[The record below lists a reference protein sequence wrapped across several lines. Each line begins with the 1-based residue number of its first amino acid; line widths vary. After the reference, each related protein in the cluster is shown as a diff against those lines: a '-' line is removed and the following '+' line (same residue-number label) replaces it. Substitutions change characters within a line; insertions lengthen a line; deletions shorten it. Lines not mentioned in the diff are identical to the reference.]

1 MFRSIYFLFVRSFK
15 RVVSLFFRLPS
26 PPVAILPVLA
36 NKTHHDMACDYTRPY
51 LHKFNRSFE
60 NLTTPFLFDKN
71 IDTLFYDPSE
81 YKTMLEASPL
91 EKEWRSRILFEYTP
105 RGNVIMYYDAYR
117 LGFAYYA
124 DQYVP
129 YDILN
134 AVAMKYVLT
143 FQCRDFFVD
152 DLVRPENRPSKLLPL
167 IAEPEKKE
175 KTDVTRSLPDT
186 KNGPFAKLKNYS
198 MMSKKDEET
207 IPATKKQEKEKCRNR
222 FIQQGKL
229 FNFSMLQKPVKK
241 PLAVSSTIKTL
252 EKGLFENAAVQ
263 KEVFSYRDYKQRLLR
278 DCDTH

>member
-15 RVVSLFFRLPS
+15 RVVSLFFRLP
-26 PPVAILPVLA
+26 PPPLAILPVIVT
-36 NKTHHDMACDYTRPY
+36 KTHHDMASDYTRPY
-51 LHKFNRSFE
+51 LHKFHRSFE
-60 NLTTPFLFDKN
+60 NLTTPLLFDKN
-71 IDTLFYDPSE
+71 IDTLFYSPLD
-81 YKTMLEASPL
+81 YKNMLEASPL

-117 LGFAYYA
+117 LGFAYYS

-167 IAEPEKKE
+167 IIEPEKKKKE
-175 KTDVTRSLPDT
+175 NIDGTTSLPDT
-186 KNGPFAKLKNYS
+186 KTGPFAKLKNYS
-198 MMSKKDEET
+198 MMSKKEEET
-207 IPATKKQEKEKCRNR
+207 TPAAKKEKYRNR

-229 FNFSMLQKPVKK
+229 CNFSMLQKPVKK
-241 PLAVSSTIKTL
+241 PLVVSSTIKTL

-263 KEVFSYRDYKQRLLR
+263 QEVFSYRDYKQRLLR
-278 DCDTH
+278 DGDTH